1 MGERTTTAATFLLA
15 VALAAPA
22 GAGPQEVQGTQ
33 TMQPAAPAAPM
44 GATGKMGTTEKA
56 EEPEAA
62 SVPAEAPGPDAE
74 VARAQITSAVV
85 DREPTDTLEQVPND
99 RDQVYFFTDLRNFQ
113 GQEVVHRWEHDGEV
127 VAEVPFGVAGPRW
140 RVYSRKTLDPSLLG
154 DWMVSVVDAEGQV
167 VAQEHFQ
174 VVEAPQRAADTK
186 SLSEATSEPTATE
199 AESVDTGHDGDES
212 ESAPAAPMP

>member
-1 MGERTTTAATFLLA
+1 MGERTTTAATVLLA

-22 GAGPQEVQGTQ
+22 GAGPQQVPGTQ
-33 TMQPAAPAAPM
+33 AMQPAAPAAPS
-44 GATGKMGTTEKA
+44 GATEKA
-56 EEPEAA
+56 TEKATDEAEAA

-99 RDQVYFFTDLRNFQ
+99 RDHVYFFTDLRNFQ
-113 GQEVVHRWEHDGEV
+113 GQDVVHRWEHDGEV

-154 DWMVSVVDAEGQV
+154 DWTVSVVDAEGQV
-167 VAQEHFQ
+167 VAQEQFQ
-174 VVEAPQRAADTK
+174 VVEAPERAAAGPAHDGG
-186 SLSEATSEPTATE
+186 ESEP
-199 AESVDTGHDGDES
+199 
-212 ESAPAAPMP
+212 APAAPMP